1 MTARVGVG
9 GLWHE
14 TNSFSTEITRRAA
27 FEAYQL
33 AIGDDLIVRYECTGT
48 KLGGMIEGACHHGI
62 DLAPTLFA
70 AAVPSGV
77 IDRAAHPGLVDDL
90 VARLEQA
97 MPLDGMSLVPH
108 GAAVAEGI
116 DDAGGWILARVRDV
130 LPSTAPL
137 IATFDCHANLSQA
150 MVERADMLHRLEE
163 DGAIPNGSIAMGLYE
178 STA

>member
-1 MTARVGVG
+1 M
-9 GLWHE
+9 
-14 TNSFSTEITRRAA
+14 S
-27 FEAYQL
+27 
-33 AIGDDLIVRYECTGT
+33 CTGT

-137 IATFDCHANLSQA
+137 IATFDCRANLSQA

-163 DGAIPNGSIAMGLYE
+163 DGAIPNGSIARAVTRALLDQSLTRYFSMTSMFG
-178 STA
+178 SKPRPGSSGTRI